1 MDLFKYHSKD
11 LASNLSEL
19 QQKASSLTS
28 DKKKEK
34 RNDLISVLLWSL
46 HADTVWQNTD
56 TWVCSVLILCSQQKN
71 LHVLFYWLQM
81 FSSRYWQ
88 SMHTRWLFVLLWLW
102 PHPAPKT
109 QDAVARTC
117 LCRSHDVSKHLKW
130 MQKARIFYDEW
141 RRKYHLCAR
150 SSCWSPD
157 LTCSRR
163 CCSQSYR
170 ILEAPGSWLWKKK
183 KRRKLGKVEKTLK
196 EKETLRER
204 EAMVNVNHRN
214 WRRPEHLENW
224 QNRAE
229 QLLTS
234 QHQEVQGQH
243 CRFPV
248 GQKGWLS
255 LQKYPAIKTEK
266 VFTATVWKKK
276 LKKSCSQSFVL
287 LKTILEPGSV
297 FPAPT
302 LAAHWR
308 LAPSLQEEGNGEG
321 EWWCGG

>member
-1 MDLFKYHSKD
+1 MQIPCDRTQIHGCVQCSSYA
-11 LASNLSEL
+11 ASRKTYMCYFTGSRCSAPDTGS
-19 QQKASSLTS
+19 QCTPDDSLCCCGFGH
-28 DKKKEK
+28 
-34 RNDLISVLLWSL
+34 IQ
-46 HADTVWQNTD
+46 HQ
-56 TWVCSVLILCSQQKN
+56 
-71 LHVLFYWLQM
+71 
-81 FSSRYWQ
+81 
-88 SMHTRWLFVLLWLW
+88 
-102 PHPAPKT
+102 KT

-234 QHQEVQGQH
+234 QHQEVQWQH

>member
-1 MDLFKYHSKD
+1 M
-11 LASNLSEL
+11 
-19 QQKASSLTS
+19 
-28 DKKKEK
+28 
-34 RNDLISVLLWSL
+34 LLWSL

-117 LCRSHDVSKHLKW
+117 LCRIHDVSKHLKW

-170 ILEAPGSWLWKKK
+170 SLEASGCAPGSRLWKKK
-183 KRRKLGKVEKTLK
+183 KKKQKKIRKGRKDVKREGNIERERGNGKCESQKLASAGTFRELAEPSRTVTHQPTSGGTGAALQISGGTKRLTFPAEISSNQNRKSFYGHSLK
-196 EKETLRER
+196 EKAKEKLQPKFCFAEDNPRAWECLSSSYTGSTLTPCTKSAGGGER
-204 EAMVNVNHRN
+204 RRWMMV
-214 WRRPEHLENW
+214 WRVR
-224 QNRAE
+224 
-229 QLLTS
+229 
-234 QHQEVQGQH
+234 
-243 CRFPV
+243 
-248 GQKGWLS
+248 
-255 LQKYPAIKTEK
+255 
-266 VFTATVWKKK
+266 
-276 LKKSCSQSFVL
+276 
-287 LKTILEPGSV
+287 
-297 FPAPT
+297 
-302 LAAHWR
+302 
-308 LAPSLQEEGNGEG
+308 EEGKGREG
-321 EWWCGG
+321 REEKS